1 MPPRVDNVPAFADPP
16 GRPVTPAGTAG
27 PAPRRLTRM
36 PSGQSLLGVR
46 AGQLVAWQLTAIM
59 AAGAL
64 AERGHMR
71 WALGA
76 VALLGCCLTVPKWRH
91 RWAYEWL
98 LTAAS
103 FHRARRAL
111 PGPASAPGGSVPA
124 GLPHIDIIPARIRG
138 GDAGIIHDG
147 AGFAVVV
154 ALAPQPGA
162 APVTELPVA
171 RLASLLDPD
180 DELVSAI
187 QVILHAD
194 LADGDARS
202 GPAAA
207 YRSLGYRRMPR
218 SASAWIALRH
228 DPAMSRYAVVAS
240 GATPDVHASLV
251 RGLATRGTRMADL
264 IGDLRLRGQLL
275 DARAAREL
283 VTATL
288 LTGEAGSPPI
298 TAVGAARPT
307 FAGLAATDLVVDGLP
322 ADDPAAAGPARP
334 HQWRSWHSGT
344 RQHITYWLRR
354 WPAGG
359 LDALQEALAAVPALA
374 VTTGVVIA
382 RIGDGRI
389 GLSATIRVTTTRGP
403 GVPAVARAAT
413 AAAAS
418 CGARLVRMDGEHAD
432 GVLATL
438 PLGRGPVGRR
448 LGWHTGGH
456 DERSPTAVL
465 AMAAGG
471 VVLGARDDGCLV
483 AIPCFT
489 ADRATRVTVIGD
501 ALLPRLLA
509 LRAIGTG
516 ARLQVVTSQPAGW
529 LKLRDHAQV
538 PSERMPVVRPGTQ
551 VPADGTR
558 ADPWMIIDDTGSPE
572 SAGSYPW
579 QSLVTVLA
587 QPFEPVALLPGQDAI
602 VLQRTSAAGAAAVV
616 TALDLTAPTAQHLEA
631 IPEGIVAVATPE
643 PAVRYA
649 RLDPD
654 PAERAVLTGFLRTG

>member
-1 MPPRVDNVPAFADPP
+1 MPARVDNVSAFADPP
-16 GRPVTPAGTAG
+16 GRPGTAAGTAG
-27 PAPRRLTRM
+27 PGPRRLTRM
-36 PSGQSLLGVR
+36 PSGRSLLGVR
-46 AGQLVAWQLTAIM
+46 AGQLVAWQLTAIV

-103 FHRARRAL
+103 FLRAQRAL
-111 PGPASAPGGSVPA
+111 PAAPASAPGGSVPA

-138 GDAGIIHDG
+138 GDAGVIHDG

-154 ALAPQPGA
+154 ALAPQPGG

-194 LADGDARS
+194 LTDGDARS
-202 GPAAA
+202 GPGAA
-207 YRSLGYRRMPR
+207 YRSLGYCRMPR

-228 DPAMSRYAVVAS
+228 DPAVSRYAVVAS

-288 LTGEAGSPPI
+288 LTGEAGSPRI
-298 TAVGAARPT
+298 TVARPAV
-307 FAGLAATDLVVDGLP
+307 AGLAATDLPADDLP

-334 HQWRSWHSGT
+334 HKWRSWHSGT

-359 LDALQEALAAVPALA
+359 LDTLQEALAAVPALA

-403 GVPAVARAAT
+403 GVPAVARAAA

-438 PLGRGPVGRR
+438 PLGRGPVGRC
-448 LGWHTGGH
+448 LGWHTDGQ
-456 DERSPTAVL
+456 DERSLTAVL
-465 AMAAGG
+465 SMAAGG
-471 VVLGARDDGCLV
+471 VVLGARDDGGLV

-538 PSERMPVVRPGTQ
+538 PPERMPVVRPGTQ

-579 QSLVTVLA
+579 QSVVTVLA
-587 QPFEPVALLPGQDAI
+587 QPFEPGALLPGQDAI

-616 TALDLTAPTAQHLEA
+616 TALSLTAPTAQHLEA
-631 IPEGIVAVATPE
+631 IPEGIVAMATPE

-654 PAERAVLTGFLRTG
+654 PAEREMLTGSPRTG